1 MLEQNLASSQAFGS
15 LRYELTSPWALMK
28 PHPVTFQVKDATLFY
43 KGIYFWV
50 DAGSAHA
57 FPDVCDAASHTGQ
70 ENSAVWGH
78 QLGQGPL
85 DPNTLVCIS
94 SFSSRELHTW
104 PWGLQLG
111 RDGGIFLGFLALG
124 HLPCLTCTWSSW
136 CFHTEFSLPICFR
149 LPQIFIKWT
158 TKTQFKNWHPSPV
171 TTSKSRK
178 IEKLDP
184 EEPA

>member
-1 MLEQNLASSQAFGS
+1 
-15 LRYELTSPWALMK
+15 MK

-57 FPDVCDAASHTGQ
+57 FPGVCDAASHTGQ

-136 CFHTEFSLPICFR
+136 CFHTDVQRVPFKGSVRSWTRRDQDLYKLPSTDPQPELFS
-149 LPQIFIKWT
+149 
-158 TKTQFKNWHPSPV
+158 
-171 TTSKSRK
+171 
-178 IEKLDP
+178 
-184 EEPA
+184 